1 MNELR
6 NETHGWSLTKRIFF
20 RFFFCFFIFQYFLS
34 SAFYV
39 FVFGFNISVYDWF
52 ENLYT
57 PVSDFV
63 NSHLLHLKQADTRLA
78 VSNFIFHLASIAIS
92 IVACTLWSIADW
104 QRKSYNQMDFWLRW
118 ILKYLLAI
126 IMFSYGIDKLIPNQ
140 MQPPEIEEL
149 RTPLG
154 NFIPSSIF
162 WSLMGSHSFYESF
175 TGLVELITSLL
186 LIVPRTY
193 VLGLIILSGA
203 LFNILMLN
211 MSFDIGATYFVI
223 ILLTTSIY
231 LLFPYLKSIIHF
243 LVNKQPVS
251 IYVQPDTTRSKRTK
265 RVLTFFATFFIL
277 SAFFNTKT
285 ALDYFRKETAFR
297 ESRKTFQ
304 IKTQIN
310 QSDTVKMVEGEK
322 SNWKYWI
329 EYNKRGKRH
338 LDILTMNDTSNFEL
352 LLQNDTLRRIVYL
365 RPVEQ
370 TQEATSFTFSYET
383 SKGGDMTLRD
393 SLHKMTLVLKE
404 ISEDDW
410 PLLKRRNR
418 ILPF

>member
-6 NETHGWSLTKRIFF
+6 SETHDWSLTKRIFF

-34 SAFYV
+34 PTFYV
-39 FVFGFNISVYDWF
+39 FVFGFNFSVYDWF
-52 ENLYT
+52 VNLYA
-57 PVSDFV
+57 PVYDFV
-63 NSHLLHLKQADTRLA
+63 NNHLLHLKHADTRLD
-78 VSNFIFHLASIAIS
+78 VSDFIFNIASISIS

-104 QRKSYNQMDFWLRW
+104 QRKSYNHMDFWLRH

-126 IMFSYGIDKLIPNQ
+126 IMFSYGIDKLIPDQ
-140 MQPPEIEEL
+140 MWPPGIEEL
-149 RTPLG
+149 HTPLG
-154 NFIPSSIF
+154 NFIPSSLF
-162 WSLMGSHSFYESF
+162 WLLMGSHSFYESF

-186 LIVPRTY
+186 LIFPRTY
-193 VLGLIILSGA
+193 VLGLIVLCGA
-203 LFNILMLN
+203 LFNVLMLN

-223 ILLTTSIY
+223 ILLITSIY

-243 LVNKQPVS
+243 LVNKQPIS
-251 IYVQPDTTRSKRTK
+251 IHVPPDTIRSKLTK
-265 RVLTFFATFFIL
+265 GILTFFASLFIL

-285 ALDYFRKETAFR
+285 TLHSFRKETAFR
-297 ESRKTFQ
+297 ESIKAFQ

-310 QSDTVKMVEGEK
+310 KSDTVRMVEGEK

-338 LDILTMNDTSNFEL
+338 LEILTMNDTSSYEL
-352 LLQNDTLRRIVYL
+352 LLQYDTLQRIVYL

-370 TQEATSFTFSYET
+370 TQEPTSFTFSYEA

-393 SLHKMTLVLKE
+393 SLRKMTLVLKK